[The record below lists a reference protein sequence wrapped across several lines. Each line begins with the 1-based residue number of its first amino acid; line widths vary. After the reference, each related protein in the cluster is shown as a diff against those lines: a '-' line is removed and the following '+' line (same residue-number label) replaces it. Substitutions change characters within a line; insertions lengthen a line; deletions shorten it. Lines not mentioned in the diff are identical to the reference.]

1 MGVRSQPENG
11 NGSDGPEPTSR
22 GEQPNQEANYGTNEF
37 IIWRRR
43 KKNEKKSSTI
53 SSTGKGKKN
62 QRIQS
67 FSKLKRLTSL
77 LSTNMGY
84 DESKD
89 MRSGDG
95 PESDVSLLI
104 DPDYSL

>member
-1 MGVRSQPENG
+1 MGLSPHLEG
-11 NGSDGPEPTSR
+11 NNPTKK
-22 GEQPNQEANYGTNEF
+22 PTNGTNEF